1 MQPFHDFDLMNTPKA
16 KKQRP
21 MRADA
26 RRNRERLLEAAAA
39 VFARDGARAS
49 REAVA
54 REAELG
60 IGTLYRHFPTREALY
75 EAVYEREVIQLAE
88 RAEMLATQTHAV
100 AALREWLAAL
110 VAMVATKKGMA
121 GALAL
126 SADRTKAISSHLS
139 GRLTSVLA
147 GLLER
152 TVQAGTIRADVSADE
167 LLHAIVGMCLLQ
179 DQPGWQASVRRLT
192 DLLVDGL
199 CIEPRR
205 A

>member
-1 MQPFHDFDLMNTPKA
+1 
-16 KKQRP
+16 

-26 RRNRERLLEAAAA
+26 RRNRERLLEAAAT
-39 VFARDGARAS
+39 VFAEGGATAS

-54 REAELG
+54 REAGVG

-75 EAVYEREVIQLAE
+75 EAVYERAVLQLVE
-88 RAEMLATQTHAV
+88 LADTLAQRDAPTT
-100 AALREWLAAL
+100 ALREWLAAFVSL
-110 VAMVATKKGMA
+110 VATKKGMA

-126 SADRTKAISSHLS
+126 TADRTKAISSHLTV
-139 GRLTSVLA
+139 RLTEALA
-147 GLLER
+147 RLLDR
-152 TVQAGTIRADVSADE
+152 AATAGRIRSDVGAEE
-167 LLHAIVGMCLLQ
+167 LLHAVVGMCLLQ

-199 CIEPRR
+199 CVDGQGAPK

>member
-1 MQPFHDFDLMNTPKA
+1 
-16 KKQRP
+16 

-26 RRNRERLLEAAAA
+26 RRNRERLLQAAAT
-39 VFARDGARAS
+39 VFAEGGASAS

-54 REAELG
+54 REAGLG

-75 EAVYEREVIQLAE
+75 AAVYEREVLQLVELAE
-88 RAEMLATQTHAV
+88 TLGQRETPV
-100 AALREWLAAL
+100 AALREWLAASVSL
-110 VAMVATKKGMA
+110 VATKKGMA

-126 SADRTKAISSHLS
+126 TADRTKAISAHLT
-139 GRLTSVLA
+139 GRLIDALTGLLHSAAAA
-147 GLLER
+147 GL
-152 TVQAGTIRADVSADE
+152 IRSDVSAEE

-199 CIEPRR
+199 CVDGR
-205 A
+205 AAPEA